1 MFEQML
7 SVVYGT
13 FGQQATIN
21 GKTITVIKDSEL
33 LPYGELIQIL
43 DNQHVF
49 NVKESDLPERPRRGD
64 IITMNETD
72 YMIERVLPT
81 VRSGEYALLVSYGS

>member
-33 LPYGELIQIL
+33 LSYGELIQIV

-49 NVKESDLPERPRRGD
+49 NIKESDLTERPRRGD
-64 IITMNETD
+64 VVTMAGTD

-81 VRSGEYALLVSYGS
+81 VRSGEYALLVSHG